1 MASVAKRI
9 FYFQG
14 YTLDLRRGGLRRDE
28 RAIELRPK
36 SFEVLRHLVENAG
49 RLVEKEELIRSI
61 WSSVTTTDEALT
73 RCISEIRLALGDDGP
88 RIIKTVPRRGY
99 LFEAPVVATEEG
111 QQSEPPRLPS
121 RPTSEGSGAH
131 DLPPRLSIAV
141 RPFKDLRGAG
151 GPSHFAEAITEAL
164 TIDLSRLRDLTVT
177 AQGTVRAQLDK
188 AADVNQVGRD
198 LGVRFVVEG
207 SLQTVK
213 DRVRVGAQ
221 LVDATTGRNIWADR
235 FDVPWSDCLEMQDR
249 ITARLARTVG
259 LEVVASESLRAERE
273 RANAMDTLDL
283 TLRGK
288 AIWNRLPSLQG
299 AREARAQFEAAIRL
313 DDRNVGALVGLAKA
327 YAFEVSYFGSSNPG
341 AHTRVAEDALAAAMA
356 LAPDSPSVRMCRAQ
370 LLCVLGR
377 PEEALWE
384 YEGVDGFVRTRATA
398 HAHMGLLK
406 LLLGRAEE
414 TEAHVVAA
422 IQRSPHDPWTG
433 QWYFY
438 LGAAHLY
445 LGRTERAVA
454 SLRRS
459 VSANPAVALYRLYL
473 AAALAMNGAAQ
484 AVEIAAEA
492 RALAPGLSIGR
503 FRSGGPSRD
512 RTFLDQ
518 REQVIEGM
526 RRAGIPE

>member
-1 MASVAKRI
+1 MASAAKRI

-28 RAIELRPK
+28 RVIGLRPK
-36 SFEVLRHLVENAG
+36 SFEVLRHLIENAG
-49 RLVEKEELIRSI
+49 RLVEKDELIRSI
-61 WSSVTTTDEALT
+61 WSNVATTGEALT
-73 RCISEIRLALGDDGP
+73 QCVSEVRLALGEDGP

-111 QQSEPPRLPS
+111 QAEPPRAPP
-121 RPTSEGSGAH
+121 RPLSDATGAQ
-131 DLPPRLSIAV
+131 DGPPRLSIAV

-151 GPSHFAEAITEAL
+151 GPSHFADAITETL

-177 AQGTVRAQLDK
+177 AHGTLRAHSYK
-188 AADVNQVGRD
+188 TRDVKEIGKD
-198 LGVRFVVEG
+198 LGVRFIVEG

-213 DRVRVGAQ
+213 DRVRVGVQ
-221 LVDATTGRNIWADR
+221 LVDAATGRNIWADR

-249 ITARLARTVG
+249 ITARLARTLG
-259 LEVVASESLRAERE
+259 LEVVASESLRAEQE
-273 RANAMDTLDL
+273 RATAMDSLDL

-299 AREARAQFEAAIRL
+299 ARDARAQFEAAIRL

-341 AHTRVAEDALAAAMA
+341 TYTRAAEDALAAAMA
-356 LAPDSPSVRMCRAQ
+356 LAPDNPSVRLCRAQ
-370 LLCVLGR
+370 LLGMLGR

-384 YEGVDGFVRTRATA
+384 YESVEGFVRSRPTA
-398 HAHMGLLK
+398 HAHLGLLK
-406 LLLGRAEE
+406 LLLGRTEE

-422 IQRSPHDPWTG
+422 IKLSPHDPWTG

-438 LGAAHLY
+438 LGVADLY
-445 LGRTERAVA
+445 LGRTERALPF
-454 SLRRS
+454 LRRS
-459 VSANPAVALYRLYL
+459 VSANPVVALYRLYL
-473 AAALAMNGAAQ
+473 AAALAMNGASEA
-484 AVEIAAEA
+484 AEMGAEA
-492 RALAPGLSIGR
+492 RVLAPDLSIAR
-503 FRSGGPSRD
+503 FRSEGPSHN

-518 REQVIEGM
+518 REQVIGGM